1 MTKAEL
7 YRQVDDLRQRL
18 GGRMPK
24 TYAGLL
30 SLVDYAIPH
39 LRVVGHPMDSRK
51 VAGLLLRGEE
61 SVILL
66 NTSFTPVSLR
76 FTLAH
81 ELIHFFLHPGERQL
95 VCARQN
101 SPLEWQANEGAAELL
116 VPRHSFLP
124 TMENICS
131 NFWQEKDR
139 IAAAAIRFGVSE
151 QVIRY
156 RIKSL
161 RQYYSASTR
170 YAAISAAREQAQFAG
185 LVEGRQR
192 ASMPVAGRQ
201 SL

>member
-7 YRQVDDLRQRL
+7 YRQVDGLRQRL

-30 SLVDYAIPH
+30 SLVDHTVEH
-39 LRVVGHPMDSRK
+39 LRVVAHPMDSRR
-51 VAGLLLRGEE
+51 VSGLLLRGEE

-66 NTSFTPVSLR
+66 NTSFSPESLR

-81 ELIHFFLHPGERQL
+81 ELIHFFLHPQQRQFL
-95 VCARQN
+95 CARQS

-131 NFWQEKDR
+131 DFWQENDR

-161 RQYYSASTR
+161 RQYYSASMR
-170 YAAISAAREQAQFAG
+170 YASISAAVEQAQFAG
-185 LVEGRQR
+185 LVEGRQK
-192 ASMPVAGRQ
+192 ASIPVAGRQ